1 MFYLK
6 RTASTGRYELNI
18 FGLKMKFR
26 INEGKNE
33 SYREKIEN
41 LLYELADP
49 RTLQNVKLP
58 KVLNAWKS
66 RYLVASS
73 DKSMARLG
81 DGEFK
86 LIMGEN
92 ISFQKFDPEVHLV
105 HYKLLH
111 LQFY

>member
-33 SYREKIEN
+33 SYRERIEN

-58 KVLNAWKS
+58 KVLNAWDAL
-66 RYLVASS
+66 YLVASS
-73 DKSMARLG
+73 DKSMARLRSMIFP
-81 DGEFK
+81 D
-86 LIMGEN
+86 MTRA
-92 ISFQKFDPEVHLV
+92 P
-105 HYKLLH
+105 
-111 LQFY
+111 